1 MAYHHLLREGRINN
15 LTTRNRIIAG
25 PMERVMGNRD
35 GTMTQRY
42 VDYLVERARGGAS
55 LINIESTFVN
65 SGGQGNPHQIGCH
78 DDKVIPG
85 LTRLA
90 DALHAEGAAL
100 SLELYHAGRQSSSVV
115 SQQQPIS
122 ASVVP
127 CTVLDPV
134 PVPREMTID
143 EINDVRQYFVAAA
156 RRCLAAG
163 VDMILLHGAHGY
175 LLGQFLSPYSNRRS
189 DEYGGS
195 ADNRARFPLEVYR
208 AIREVVGPDYPIG
221 YRISLQEYIEGGLTL
236 EDTIPF
242 CERLVEEG
250 IDLIDVS
257 GGVYETVSH
266 IIQGAEQPRG
276 AFLGGAARLKR
287 VLGDSVPVSVTQR
300 LGDPDFAEAVMER
313 DGIDFISLS
322 RAFHADPHFVRKLVQ
337 NRPDDI
343 LPCIGCNTCL
353 DRLYVRIVAQCACNP
368 HSTFERAR
376 MILPTPRSRN
386 VVVVGGGPAGMQAAR
401 ILARQGNKVTLFEAR
416 DELGGQ
422 LQFASRVVEDYGRMV
437 TWLASQVHKL
447 GVDVRLNE
455 VVDTATIERLDADVV
470 IVATGVRGALHPAPI
485 APSVSRFDFI
495 SAFERP
501 VTQWEGE
508 RVAIFGADGPT
519 SNLALYLARQGADV
533 HLIEPNTEVAADK
546 GPGSRGDLIA
556 LLEAHPGVHLYRET
570 TAEAVHDDHTV
581 IQCRGEF
588 ARIDGV
594 TSVIVGNRIAENT
607 LYETLMAAGADRE
620 IYAIGDCVVPDLLL
634 NASHTAAEVAEL
646 VRLKSATAQPAARP
660 VGAGV

>member
-1 MAYHHLLREGRINN
+1 MAYDRLLREGRINT
-15 LTTRNRIIAG
+15 LKTRNRIIAG

-55 LINIESTFVN
+55 LINVESTFVN

-127 CTVLDPV
+127 CTALDPV
-134 PVPREMTID
+134 PVPREMTVDDIAT
-143 EINDVRQYFVAAA
+143 VRDYFVAAA
-156 RRCLAAG
+156 HRCLAAG

-175 LLGQFLSPYSNRRS
+175 LLGQFLSPYSNRRT

-195 ADNRARFPLEVYR
+195 VQNRQRFPIEVYR
-208 AIREVVGPDYPIG
+208 AVREVVGPDYPIG
-221 YRISLQEYIEGGLTL
+221 YRLSLDEYVDGGLTVD
-236 EDTIPF
+236 DTIPF
-242 CERLVEEG
+242 CERLVDEG

-276 AFLGGAARLKR
+276 AFLGGAAQLKR
-287 VLGDSVPVSVTQR
+287 AVGDSVPVSVTQR
-300 LGDPDFAEAVMER
+300 LGDPDFAEAAMER
-313 DGIDFISLS
+313 DGIDYVSLS

-337 NRPDDI
+337 DRPEDI

-353 DRLYVRIVAQCACNP
+353 DRLYVRVVAQCAANP

-376 MILPTPRSRN
+376 MIRPTPRARN
-386 VVVVGGGPAGMQAAR
+386 VVVVGGGPSGMQAAR
-401 ILARQGNKVTLFEAR
+401 ILARQGNKVTLLEAR

-422 LQFASRVVEDYGRMV
+422 LRFASRVVEDYGRLV
-437 TWLASQVHKL
+437 TWLSTQLQKL

-455 VVDTATIERLDADVV
+455 VVDADAIERLDADVV
-470 IVATGVRGALHPAPI
+470 IIATGVRGALHPAPI
-485 APSVSRFDFI
+485 AGSVARFDLI

-501 VTQWEGE
+501 VGQWDGE
-508 RVAIFGADGPT
+508 RVAILGADGPT

-533 HLIEPNTEVAADK
+533 HLVEPNAEVAADK

-556 LLEAHPGVHLYRET
+556 LLEAHPGVHLHREST
-570 TAEAVHDDHTV
+570 VEAVHADHAV
-581 IQCRGEF
+581 IQRRGVF
-588 ARIDGV
+588 DRIDGV
-594 TSVIVGNRIAENT
+594 GSVVVGNRIAENA
-607 LYETLMAAGADRE
+607 LYENLVAAEPERE

-634 NASHTAAEVAEL
+634 NATHTAAEVAEV
-646 VRLKSATAQPAARP
+646 VRLKSTMSSAPARVVAAA
-660 VGAGV
+660 V